1 MSINVLWFDVSVEIL
16 IYEKSPFFLVG
27 PVEYSSSNSFE

>member
-1 MSINVLWFDVSVEIL
+1 MFFVEIL
-16 IYEKSPFFLVG
+16 TSEKSLFFLID